1 VPGGDGLPSA
11 SALGVHARL
20 RAEVEAL
27 GKPSAVTELNRFLD
41 VIESPVANL
50 AMIGRPARFSGLSQ
64 TEREAYLRRWAVS
77 PLAAQRKSFQVLKRL
92 VLFYAY
98 AAEASPY
105 AAAAG
110 YFPSPLDAPAEPP
123 PLLLRH
129 PRGGE
134 TIEADVC
141 VIGSGAGG
149 AVVAATIAATGKRVV
164 ILERAALR
172 TESDFEARE
181 VSGTSS
187 LFYDRGLATTA
198 DRTIV
203 LLAGS
208 AVGGGTVVNWSTS
221 LRLPAQ
227 VREEW
232 RAAGIDDDLDTHY
245 EAIER
250 RLDVDTD
257 ESHRNGPNAA
267 LERGLAALELSH
279 RTIPRAVRGC
289 GDCGPCGVG
298 CRRGAKQSTPRTY
311 LADAC
316 LDGAELIDGCEARR
330 IILRDGRVDT
340 VVARTRA
347 GHVAVRAPLIALAG
361 GALLSPALLLRSDIG
376 APQAGRHLHL
386 HPTTAVYGIYDE
398 PVLPW
403 RGVPQSVLG
412 EAFADLERGYGFRL
426 ECPAA
431 LPGILAASLPWW
443 GSDQHRV
450 FMAEAGRVAPFI
462 AIARDQEE
470 GRIDIDGDG
479 EPRVR
484 YWPGSRDR
492 HHLMRAIV
500 ETARVHI
507 AAGARRVGT
516 LHTPVLELAADGDL
530 EAFVEEVET
539 RGIEPHRVTLFSA
552 HQMSTCRIGSTA
564 RESVANPDGEVWG
577 VRGLYVTDASAFPS
591 ASGANPMLTVMALA
605 RRTAQRML
613 AAT

>member
-1 VPGGDGLPSA
+1 V
-11 SALGVHARL
+11 
-20 RAEVEAL
+20 
-27 GKPSAVTELNRFLD
+27 
-41 VIESPVANL
+41 
-50 AMIGRPARFSGLSQ
+50 M
-64 TEREAYLRRWAVS
+64 
-77 PLAAQRKSFQVLKRL
+77 KRL
-92 VLFYAY
+92 ALFYAY
-98 AAEASPY
+98 AAESSPY

-110 YFPSPLDAPAEPP
+110 YFPTPLDEPAEPP
-123 PLLLRH
+123 RLLLRH

-134 TIEADVC
+134 TIETDVC

-164 ILERAALR
+164 VLERAALR
-172 TESDFEARE
+172 TERDFAGRE
-181 VSGTSS
+181 IAGSSS
-187 LFYDRGLATTA
+187 LFYDRGIAATA
-198 DRTIV
+198 DRSVV

-221 LRLPAQ
+221 LRLPPY
-227 VREEW
+227 VRDEW
-232 RAAGIDDDLDTHY
+232 AAAGIADDLDPHY
-245 EAIER
+245 DAIEK
-250 RLDVDTD
+250 RLDVDTE

-267 LERGLAALELSH
+267 LERGIATLELSH

-298 CRRGAKQSTPRTY
+298 CRRGAKQSTLRTY

-316 LDGAELIDGCEARR
+316 LDGAELIDGCDARR
-330 IILRDGRVDT
+330 IVLRDGKVDT

-347 GHVAVRAPLIALAG
+347 GHVAIRAPLVALAG
-361 GALLSPALLLRSDIG
+361 GGILSPALLLRSGI
-376 APQAGRHLHL
+376 ATPQAGRHLRL
-386 HPTTAVYGIYDE
+386 HPTVAVYGVYDE

-403 RGVPQSVLG
+403 RGVPQSVVG
-412 EAFADLERGYGFRL
+412 EAFANLENGYGFRL

-443 GSDQHRV
+443 GSEQHRA
-450 FMAEAGRVAPFI
+450 FMAEAGKVAPFI
-462 AIARDQEE
+462 AIARDEDE
-470 GRIDIDGDG
+470 GRVDVDAEG
-479 EPRVR
+479 EPRAR
-484 YWPGSRDR
+484 YWPGPRDR
-492 HHLMRAIV
+492 RHLVRAIV
-500 ETARVHI
+500 EMARVHI
-507 AAGARRVGT
+507 ASGARRVGT
-516 LHTPVLELAADGDL
+516 LHTPPLELAADGDL

-605 RRTAQRML
+605 RRTAERML
-613 AAT
+613 ALM